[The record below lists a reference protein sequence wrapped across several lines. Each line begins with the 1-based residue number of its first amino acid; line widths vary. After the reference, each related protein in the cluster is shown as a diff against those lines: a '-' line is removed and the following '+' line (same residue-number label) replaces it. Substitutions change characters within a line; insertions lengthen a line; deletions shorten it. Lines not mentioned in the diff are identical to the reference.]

1 MPRRLSRRL
10 LLPLVALLFALA
22 TAGCVQFVVPPGDA
36 PLRYRDQVFTEVDKV
51 ANVTYGSAVDQTGAT
66 VTLKLDVYT
75 PRGDTVTSR
84 PAVVWVHGGSFCCGD
99 KTSAEIVDEATTFA
113 KLGYVNV
120 SINYRL
126 VAGGCSAAGPTA
138 SCVTAILQARQDAQT
153 SIAWLRTNAAT
164 YGVDPTRIAIAGTSA
179 GAITAMDVSYN
190 NSDPASA
197 VRAGVSLSGAKVL
210 GQYNA
215 GDAPT
220 LLFHGTNDVV
230 VPYQWAVN
238 TKNDATA
245 AGLISVMTAWEGAG
259 HVPYVQH
266 RTEILDQTRNFLWWE
281 MDLANA
287 AK

>member
-1 MPRRLSRRL
+1 MSRRLSRRL
-10 LLPLVALLFALA
+10 LLPFAVLLFALA
-22 TAGCVQFVVPPGDA
+22 TAGCVQFKVPPGDA
-36 PLRYRDQVFTEVDKV
+36 PLRYRDQVFTAVDEVT
-51 ANVTYGSAVDQTGAT
+51 NITYGSAVDQTGAT
-66 VTLKLDVYT
+66 VTLKLDTYI
-75 PRGDTVTSR
+75 PSGDTVTSR
-84 PAVVWVHGGSFCCGD
+84 PAIVWVHGGSFCCGD
-99 KTSAEIVDEATTFA
+99 KSSPEIVDEARTFA
-113 KLGYVNV
+113 KMGYVNV

-138 SCVTAILQARQDAQT
+138 SCVTAIVQARQDGQT
-153 SIAWLRTNAAT
+153 AVAWLRANAAT

-197 VRAGVSLSGAKVL
+197 VRAGVALSGAKVI
-210 GQYNA
+210 GQYDA

-220 LLFHGTNDVV
+220 FLMHGSSDVV

-245 AGLISVMTAWEGAG
+245 AGLISVLTTWEGAG
-259 HVPYVQH
+259 HVPYGQH
-266 RTEILDQTRNFLWWE
+266 RTEIIEQTRNFLWWE
-281 MDLANA
+281 MDLEHA